1 LSHVGSPTTTTT
13 LGDINV
19 FNENAYMKRS
29 THRYERK
36 ETASMVSD
44 DERIKLTILRKMV
57 RLGFIGGKH
66 TSIKNLP
73 KGFPKS
79 ERGRVANVVRKMAT
93 EYFIVKR
100 KPDSLHVS
108 LNPRILYKVF
118 QEIENEEADY

>member
-1 LSHVGSPTTTTT
+1 
-13 LGDINV
+13 
-19 FNENAYMKRS
+19 
-29 THRYERK
+29 
-36 ETASMVSD
+36 MVSD

-66 TSIKNLP
+66 TSIENLP

-79 ERGRVANVVRKMAT
+79 ERGCVANVVRKMAK